1 MILTVDIG
9 NTIIAVGGFEGDMLA
24 FVVRLATNIK
34 ETSHEYAAKLD
45 SILRLSGTE
54 THSLTAA
61 VISSV
66 VPQLTGTIREALKIA
81 FGIDAL
87 SVGPGVKTGI
97 NIHCDDPSSVG
108 ADLICVSVAAAKK
121 YGSPCIIVDMGTATK
136 IIHLGKNGTFEG
148 VAILPGAEISLSALA
163 ERTAQLPHIALTA
176 PDSAIGKNTVD
187 SMRSGAVF
195 GAAAAVDGMID
206 RFFFEIG
213 EALPII
219 ITGGLAGTV
228 ALHCRHTMH
237 RDDDLVLIGLNEIF
251 KKNMQQA

>member
-148 VAILPGAEISLSALA
+148 VAILPG
-163 ERTAQLPHIALTA
+163 
-176 PDSAIGKNTVD
+176 D
-187 SMRSGAVF
+187 
-195 GAAAAVDGMID
+195 
-206 RFFFEIG
+206 
-213 EALPII
+213 
-219 ITGGLAGTV
+219 
-228 ALHCRHTMH
+228 
-237 RDDDLVLIGLNEIF
+237 
-251 KKNMQQA
+251 